1 MSRYFPMESL
11 LFLYTLKVCTAA
23 DNPPKEVIIHNKII
37 LWPIDIWEEPKWEM
51 AFVISRTAVNPLFKW
66 KGSGRISK
74 RETAIEKIM
83 MQIPIIKME

>member
-23 DNPPKEVIIHNKII
+23 DNPPKEVIIHNKIT
-37 LWPIDIWEEPKWEM
+37 LRPIDIWEEPKWEM